1 MGACF
6 YLGLFWADLHPVVPF
21 LLMGI
26 GVDDMFVI
34 VQCLENLVRGKSED
48 ILVWLVINAM
58 LFRLKGER
66 KRRLPIRQRIA
77 LAMKHAGSNVK
88 RKKKPG

>member
-34 VQCLENLVRGKSED
+34 VQCLENLVNENNS
-48 ILVWLVINAM
+48 
-58 LFRLKGER
+58 RLG
-66 KRRLPIRQRIA
+66 L
-77 LAMKHAGSNVK
+77 
-88 RKKKPG
+88 